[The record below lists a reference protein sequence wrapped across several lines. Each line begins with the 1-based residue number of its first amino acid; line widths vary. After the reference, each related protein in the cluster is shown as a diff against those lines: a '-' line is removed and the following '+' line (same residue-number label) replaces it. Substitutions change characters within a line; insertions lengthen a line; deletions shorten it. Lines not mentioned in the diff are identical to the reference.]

1 MSETPAPP
9 EAVTTPVTPV
19 APSGST
25 DSAKAETK
33 SELGEAL
40 KEQELTIRSLLEAG
54 VHYGHQPGRWN
65 PLMRSYIF
73 GERNGTHIIDLDQT
87 LPLLKQALDFLR
99 ETTAGGGKVLFVGT
113 KRQAAGPI
121 KIEAK
126 RAGQFYVNKRWLGG
140 MLTNWK
146 TVKKSIDR
154 YNQYIEV
161 LGSEDKKAELSKKE
175 LSSMSRQVDKYEK
188 SLEGIRSMERT
199 PDAIFIIDVGKE
211 SIAVQEANRLHIPIV
226 GIVDTNCNP
235 RSIDL
240 VVPGNDDAIRAIDL
254 YCTAAANAC
263 REGFERHQAELVA
276 QKKDAPAPAKSDS
289 GPKSGRRVVEIK
301 QQPRRGR
308 SQASAGGGK
317 SYSAGGA
324 KGDDAPV
331 TVVKAPA
338 AAKAPT
344 ALKAATAAL
353 KTAAAAIKAATA
365 GKASVPAESS
375 PAKAAKAAKPAKPTK
390 PAKTAK
396 TAKSET
402 ETAGAPEKATAAATT
417 PAEEG
422 KKKE

>member
-1 MSETPAPP
+1 MSETPATP
-9 EAVTTPVTPV
+9 EAVTTPVTPASAA
-19 APSGST
+19 APA
-25 DSAKAETK
+25 DSAKGDMK

-40 KEQELTIRSLLEAG
+40 KEQDLSIRALLEAG

-87 LPLLKQALDFLR
+87 LPLLKEALDFLR
-99 ETTAGGGKVLFVGT
+99 ETTGAGGKVLFVGT

-121 KIEAK
+121 MIEAK
-126 RAGQFYVNKRWLGG
+126 RAGQYYVNNRWLGG

-154 YNQYIEV
+154 YNQYIEI

-175 LSSMSRQVDKYEK
+175 LSSMTRQVEKYDK
-188 SLEGIRSMERT
+188 SLEGIRSMNRP

-226 GIVDTNCNP
+226 GVVDTNCSP
-235 RSIDL
+235 RYIDL

-254 YCTAAANAC
+254 FCTAAANAC
-263 REGFERHQAELVA
+263 REGYEQHQAELIA
-276 QKKDAPAPAKSDS
+276 QKKDTPAPSKSDS

-331 TVVKAPA
+331 TVIKT
-338 AAKAPT
+338 PT
-344 ALKAATAAL
+344 PVA
-353 KTAAAAIKAATA
+353 
-365 GKASVPAESS
+365 
-375 PAKAAKAAKPAKPTK
+375 
-390 PAKTAK
+390 AKTA
-396 TAKSET
+396 ET
-402 ETAGAPEKATAAATT
+402 ETATATPAPESPKTLATPATPAAPAALAT

-422 KKKE
+422 EKKE